1 MVSHRDQNSDKKLNS
16 EDLETDAEV
25 RKRPRGHEE
34 LRVLVTISGIAPAFF
49 RLRSLFQ
56 VVCLTPS
63 SQHRDGAI
71 P

>member
-34 LRVLVTISGIAPAFF
+34 LRVLVIFFFQLILTILPAEMNRDSAH
-49 RLRSLFQ
+49 RL
-56 VVCLTPS
+56 T
-63 SQHRDGAI
+63 
-71 P
+71 